1 VIPER
6 LKIVN
11 FMPYRGELPPF
22 SFAGIHT
29 ACICGDNGS
38 GKSALIDAITWALWG
53 KTRAKSDD
61 ELVHLGEKE
70 TEITFDFSLGGQLYR
85 IIRKHS
91 RPKRPGTSG
100 QSSLDLFLLGQD
112 SPRVISGDTISQTQ
126 QKIIDILRMDY
137 DTFVNSA
144 FLRQGHAGEFT
155 QQRPAKRKEV
165 LASILGLGLYDQL
178 EQQSREQAREHETE
192 RGQLE
197 SALAEID
204 DELCQQPSIE
214 SALKDAG
221 RELAGI
227 DKQTATQQSRLNQLR
242 RDMQSLE
249 SKKGELKQLDE
260 LMEKAGQDLERWQE
274 RRDKSLSLID
284 EAAALITRRP
294 AIVEGQARFSQA
306 RQCCDELNQKLGL
319 LIKLKETKG
328 QLERAID
335 KAQSALLADHAVS
348 RSKIDQLSAGWY
360 KLARLKG
367 DQNELAAEWQKL
379 ADIEAGLDENKR
391 AVRALELR
399 LARLESDRASLRQ
412 DIAVLEEKLK
422 LLAEKKDSRC
432 PLCETELGG
441 EELNLVAA
449 KYTAEKEQK
458 TAALETSGAE
468 TAALKTEQQ
477 SLTGV
482 IAPLEIE
489 LNRMKASLQGRD
501 SVLKKAITEAEAAGS
516 SLAEEKKRLAA
527 IEEKLAAKSFAAAEQ
542 EALSGVEAEI
552 DDLGYNAAQHSKE
565 KQRLE
570 ELKPY
575 ESQMRQL
582 EAAERLLSQ
591 EEENAAA
598 AKEFITE
605 LTSRLANDD
614 GKRQE
619 IAAML
624 SGREQVK
631 INLGQAE
638 TDYKRL
644 ANVQRQAQ
652 QSVGSL
658 NEKLNR
664 CRELKVKKQ
673 ESQKRLKQ
681 AADMESVYKE
691 LARAFGKKGIQ
702 AMLIE
707 TALPEIEMEANRLLG
722 RMTDNRMH
730 IRIETQRQSKKGETL
745 ETLDI
750 KISDELGTRSYEM
763 YSGGETFRIDFA
775 IRIALSRLLAGRAG
789 APLPTLIIDEG
800 FGTQDTNGIERLK
813 EAINSI
819 QDDFEMILVI
829 THMEELKDAFPTRIE
844 VTKTAQGSTISV
856 N

>member
-1 VIPER
+1 
-6 LKIVN
+6 
-11 FMPYRGELPPF
+11 MPYRGELPPF

-61 ELVHLGEKE
+61 ELIHLGEKE
-70 TEITFDFSLGGQLYR
+70 AEITFDFSLDGQLYR

-91 RPKRPGTSG
+91 RPKKPGASG

-112 SPRVISGDTISQTQ
+112 SPGVISGDTISQTQ

-178 EQQSREQAREHETE
+178 EQQAREQAREHETE

-204 DELCQQPSIE
+204 SELCQQPSIE
-214 SALKDAG
+214 ASLKDAG

-227 DKQTATQQSRLNQLR
+227 DKQTAAQQSRLNQLR

-249 SKKGELKQLDE
+249 NKKSELKQLDE
-260 LMEKAGQDLERWQE
+260 LMEKARQDLERWQE
-274 RRDKSLSLID
+274 RQDKSLSLID
-284 EAAALITRRP
+284 EAAALSARRP
-294 AIVEGQARFSQA
+294 AIVKGHARFNQA
-306 RQCCDELNQKLGL
+306 RQRCDELNQKLGL
-319 LIKLKETKG
+319 LIKLKEAKG

-335 KAQSALLADHAVS
+335 KAQGTVLADHAVS
-348 RSKIDQLSAGWY
+348 RSKIDLLSAGWQ
-360 KLARLKG
+360 KLTRLKG
-367 DQNELAAEWQKL
+367 EQNELAAERQKL
-379 ADIEAGLDENKR
+379 ADMEAGLDEKKR
-391 AVRALELR
+391 AARGLELR
-399 LARLESDRASLRQ
+399 LARLESDRAGLRQ

-422 LLAEKKDSRC
+422 LLTKKKDSRC

-449 KYTAEKEQK
+449 KYSAEKEQK
-458 TAALETSGAE
+458 TTALETSGAE
-468 TAALKTEQQ
+468 TTALKTEQQ
-477 SLTGV
+477 SLARV
-482 IAPLEIE
+482 IAPLETE
-489 LNRMKASLQGRD
+489 LNRMKAGLQGRD
-501 SVLKKAITEAEAAGS
+501 SVLKKAITEAEAAGA
-516 SLAEEKKRLAA
+516 SLADEKKRLAA
-527 IEEKLAAKSFAAAEQ
+527 IEEKLAVKSFAAAEQ

-552 DDLGYNAAQHSKE
+552 DGLGYDAAQHPKE

-598 AKEFITE
+598 AKEVITE
-605 LTSRLANDD
+605 LTSRLTNDES
-614 GKRQE
+614 KRRE

-624 SGREQVK
+624 SGLEQVK
-631 INLGQAE
+631 IDLGQAE

-644 ANVQRQAQ
+644 ADEQRQAQ

-763 YSGGETFRIDFA
+763 YSGGEAFRIDFA

-800 FGTQDTNGIERLK
+800 FGTQDATGIERLK

-819 QDDFEMILVI
+819 QDDFEKILVI

-856 N
+856 S